1 MYRYL
6 IYTTGFSSKIEMLF
20 TFAKK
25 FVNGKRE
32 KMKLSYNWL
41 GQYIDLDVSPQE
53 LSPILTDIGLEVEGF
68 EKFQSVKGGLEG
80 LVIGEVKTCEPHPN
94 ADKLSVTTVDVG
106 GEILPIVCGAP
117 NVAKGQ
123 KVVVAKVGTVLYDG
137 ENEFKIKK
145 AKIRGE
151 ISEGMICAEDE
162 IGLGSSHDGIMVLP
176 GNVKPGTP
184 ANEFFDIEEDYV
196 YEIGLTPNRAD
207 AASHIGSARDL
218 VAGLN
223 RYFNTG
229 KYSLKKPDV
238 NGFKVDNHDLDIEVV
253 VEDSEA
259 CPRYSG
265 VTLNN
270 ITVGE
275 SPQWLKNRLNAIG
288 VRPINNVVD
297 ITNYVLHETG
307 QPLHAFDAAKISG
320 NKVIVKK
327 LKQNTPFVTLD
338 EVTRKLD
345 ASDLMICNENEGMC
359 IAGVFGGSES
369 GITEKSTSVFL
380 ESAYF
385 DPKHIRKTSKRHVL
399 QTDASFRFERGA
411 DPNITVYAL
420 KRAAL
425 LIKEIAGGE
434 ISSEIKDF
442 YPKPIEK
449 WEIEVS
455 YANIDRLAGNKIERK
470 IIKEILSDLEM
481 EILEESSAGL
491 KLLTP
496 TFKVDVTRE
505 VDVIEEILRIYGYN
519 NIVTDNKIHSSVSLR
534 PKPDAEK
541 IQNMISDYLVA
552 QGFTEIMN
560 NSLTASEIYEN
571 NKEFDQNRSV
581 SLLNPLSKDLN
592 VLRQSLLFGGLEV
605 IAYNKN
611 RKQSDLKIFEF
622 GKVYQK
628 NKNYEKERGVKN
640 YFEEKHLAIFAT
652 GRISPENWNSS
663 NEKVD
668 FYFLKAHIESIINK
682 TGTDRSEIKTEEYSD
697 ANKEYSLRYLY
708 NGKLLSEVFEVSK
721 SLLKTFDI
729 KQEVFAAIV
738 NWDLLLKIIPV
749 HPVQYEPVA
758 KFPSVRRDL
767 ALIVD
772 SNVSFETLKKIAF
785 ETERK
790 LLKSVG
796 IFDIYK
802 GDKIPEGKKSYALSF
817 VLQDKQKTL
826 TDKVI
831 DKTMNKILKAFENKA
846 GASLR

>member
-1 MYRYL
+1 
-6 IYTTGFSSKIEMLF
+6 
-20 TFAKK
+20 
-25 FVNGKRE
+25 
-32 KMKLSYNWL
+32 MKLSYNWL
-41 GQYIDLDVSPQE
+41 SQYIDLDVSPQE

-68 EKFQSVKGGLEG
+68 ERFQSVKGGLEG
-80 LVIGEVKTCEPHPN
+80 LVIGEVKTCERHPN

-162 IGLGSSHDGIMVLP
+162 IGLGTSHDGIMVLP
-176 GNVKPGTP
+176 QEVEPGTP
-184 ANEFFDIEEDYV
+184 ANEFFNVEKDYV

-223 RYFNTG
+223 RYFNTR
-229 KYSLKKPDV
+229 KYSLRTPDV
-238 NGFKVDNHDLDIEVV
+238 DGFKVDNTDLNIDVV

-265 VTLNN
+265 VTINN
-270 ITVGE
+270 IKVGE

-288 VRPINNVVD
+288 VRPINNIVD
-297 ITNYVLHETG
+297 ITNFVLHETG

-327 LKQNTPFVTLD
+327 LEQDTPFVTLD
-338 EVTRKLD
+338 EITRKLD
-345 ASDLMICNENEGMC
+345 ADDLMICNEEEGMC
-359 IAGVFGGSES
+359 IAGVFGGAES
-369 GITEKSTSVFL
+369 GITENSTSVFL

-434 ISSEIKDF
+434 ISSEIKDV
-442 YPKPIEK
+442 YPNPIEK
-449 WEIEVS
+449 WEITVS
-455 YANIDRLAGNKIERK
+455 YENIDRLAGNKIDRE
-470 IIKEILSDLEM
+470 IIKEILTDLEM
-481 EILEESSAGL
+481 EILEETPKGL

-519 NIVTDNKIHSSVSLR
+519 NIETDNKIHSSVSLR

-541 IQNMISDYLVA
+541 IQNMISDYLTA

-560 NSLTASEIYEN
+560 NSLTASEIYEK
-571 NKEFDQNRSV
+571 NKEFDEQRSV
-581 SLLNPLSKDLN
+581 TLLNPLSKDLN
-592 VLRQSLLFGGLEV
+592 ILRQSLLFGGLEV
-605 IAYNKN
+605 IAYNQN
-611 RKQSDLKIFEF
+611 RKQTDLKIFEF
-622 GKVYQK
+622 GKVYLK
-628 NKNYEKERGVKN
+628 NKNYKKEKGVKN
-640 YFEEKHLAIFAT
+640 YFEEKHLAIFDT
-652 GRISPENWNSS
+652 GRLEPENWNAS
-663 NEKVD
+663 NSKVD
-668 FYFLKAHIESIINK
+668 FYHLKARVESIINK
-682 TGTDRSEIKTEEYSD
+682 TGIDRSQIKIEEHSD
-697 ANKEYSLRYLY
+697 SNKSYSLQYVFNEKVLA
-708 NGKLLSEVFEVSK
+708 EVFEISK

-729 KQEVFAAIV
+729 KQPVFAAIL

-749 HPVQYEPVA
+749 NPIQYEPVA

-767 ALIVD
+767 ALVVD
-772 SNVSFETLKKIAF
+772 NNTTFETLKNIAF
-785 ETERK
+785 GTERK

-796 IFDIYK
+796 IFDIYE
-802 GDKIPEGKKSYALSF
+802 GDKIPEGKKSYALAF

-831 DKTMNKILKAFENKA
+831 DKTMNKILKAFEEKA